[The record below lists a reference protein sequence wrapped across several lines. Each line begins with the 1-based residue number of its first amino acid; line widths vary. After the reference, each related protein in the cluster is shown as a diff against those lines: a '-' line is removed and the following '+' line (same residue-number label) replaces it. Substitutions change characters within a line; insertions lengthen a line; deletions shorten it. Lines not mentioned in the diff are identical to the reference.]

1 MSPFGIMRNASTP
14 DPHGK
19 VRSDAERKAAIRRA
33 ESELSLLS
41 SDRLKVERR
50 TSDRNLLLRKSR
62 EDLRRIQGD
71 IERLEREAK
80 KMKQSFV
87 RLRKIFGLRRSDW

>member
-1 MSPFGIMRNASTP
+1 MRNASTP

-80 KMKQSFV
+80 KDETELRTIEENIRFAKK
-87 RLRKIFGLRRSDW
+87 RLVTL